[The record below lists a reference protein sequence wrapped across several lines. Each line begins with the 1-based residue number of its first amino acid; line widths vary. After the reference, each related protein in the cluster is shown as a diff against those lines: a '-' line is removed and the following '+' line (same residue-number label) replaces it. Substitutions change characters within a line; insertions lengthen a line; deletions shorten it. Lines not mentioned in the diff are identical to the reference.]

1 VASIDG
7 LQMLKK
13 TVRGPV
19 NTAALIGTSLADD
32 LLIMGAGKILNEVYQ
47 HETFNAGREEV

>member
-1 VASIDG
+1 VVAVSF
-7 LQMLKK
+7 
-13 TVRGPV
+13 
-19 NTAALIGTSLADD
+19 D